1 MHVIKDNSIS
11 LLEFVFDLNFDEII
25 FPENP
30 IKIVQNKYTYLTPY
44 KIGQLSVSFQSK
56 LASCS
61 LSLSFLFSFF
71 LFSFIK
77 IYFIF
82 YFFKLHF
89 PYSRLKLFSHHQ
101 HFKIKFFFFKRE
113 LINMIHIYIKK
124 KKK

>member
-1 MHVIKDNSIS
+1 MHVIKDNSLS

-30 IKIVQNKYTYLTPY
+30 IKIVQNKDIYLTPY
-44 KIGQLSVSFQSK
+44 KIGQLSVSFQSN
-56 LASCS
+56 SPHV

-77 IYFIF
+77 IYFF

-101 HFKIKFFFFKRE
+101 HFKIKFKKKRKE
-113 LINMIHIYIKK
+113 KKKRVNVIHIK
-124 KKK
+124 